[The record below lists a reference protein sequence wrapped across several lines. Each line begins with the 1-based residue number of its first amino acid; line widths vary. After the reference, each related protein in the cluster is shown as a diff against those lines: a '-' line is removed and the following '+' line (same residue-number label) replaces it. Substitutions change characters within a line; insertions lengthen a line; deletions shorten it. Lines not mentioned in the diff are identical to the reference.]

1 MSHPLDELGKS
12 LLDAIDSGDGKAFEN
27 WVRDLQKSV
36 GAPDGPELPDEIEVE
51 YADGTKEV
59 FDTRNK

>member
-12 LLDAIDSGDGKAFEN
+12 LLDAATSGDEKAFEN

-36 GAPDGPELPDEIEVE
+36 GAPDGDELPDEIELE
-51 YADGTKEV
+51 YSDGTKETLN
-59 FDTRNK
+59 TRSK